1 MNKVSKDNFTQ
12 EKYKYGF
19 VTEIESEKIPKGLN
33 EDVIKLI
40 SKKKNEPEWML
51 EWRLSAFK
59 RLENMSVP
67 KWAKAEIDEIDFQD
81 LYYYSS
87 PKDFKE
93 KPKSLDEVDP
103 KLLETYEKLGIPL
116 KEQKVLAGVAVDA
129 VEQLSVGDSV
139 TGTGI
144 PGGTTISAINT
155 GTKTITL
162 SAAITAD
169 QVVGATLVTVR
180 GADDA
185 MDRGV
190 KIHYNNSGTNKFG
203 FFGYVV

>member
-67 KWAKAEIDEIDFQD
+67 KWAKAEIMKLI
-81 LYYYSS
+81 
-87 PKDFKE
+87 FKI
-93 KPKSLDEVDP
+93 
-103 KLLETYEKLGIPL
+103 Y
-116 KEQKVLAGVAVDA
+116 
-129 VEQLSVGDSV
+129 
-139 TGTGI
+139 
-144 PGGTTISAINT
+144 
-155 GTKTITL
+155 TITHRL
-162 SAAITAD
+162 RISKKN
-169 QVVGATLVTVR
+169 QN
-180 GADDA
+180 
-185 MDRGV
+185 
-190 KIHYNNSGTNKFG
+190 H
-203 FFGYVV
+203 

>member
-59 RLENMSVP
+59 RLEKMSVP

-87 PKDFKE
+87 PKDFK
-93 KPKSLDEVDP
+93 
-103 KLLETYEKLGIPL
+103 
-116 KEQKVLAGVAVDA
+116 
-129 VEQLSVGDSV
+129 
-139 TGTGI
+139 
-144 PGGTTISAINT
+144 
-155 GTKTITL
+155 
-162 SAAITAD
+162 
-169 QVVGATLVTVR
+169 
-180 GADDA
+180 
-185 MDRGV
+185 
-190 KIHYNNSGTNKFG
+190 
-203 FFGYVV
+203 